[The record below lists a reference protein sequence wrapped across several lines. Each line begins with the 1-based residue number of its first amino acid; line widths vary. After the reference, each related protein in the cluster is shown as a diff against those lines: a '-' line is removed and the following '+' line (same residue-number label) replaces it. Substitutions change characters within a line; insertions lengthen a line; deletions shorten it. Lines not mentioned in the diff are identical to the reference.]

1 MIYTTSVLEE
11 FNRQL
16 RKLLKIIKLH
26 SFSIHKNTKNIT
38 GNYVSSYIIY

>member
-38 GNYVSSYIIY
+38 GNIISSYIIY